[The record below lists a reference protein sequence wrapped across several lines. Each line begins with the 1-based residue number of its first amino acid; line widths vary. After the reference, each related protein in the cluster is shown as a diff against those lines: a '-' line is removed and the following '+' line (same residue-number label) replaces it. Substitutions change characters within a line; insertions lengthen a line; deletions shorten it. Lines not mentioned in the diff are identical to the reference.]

1 MYNNI
6 NLKNGTYN
14 KAMKYRMKQKKQL
27 NETKKTDNW
36 KNRTERHRIIMG
48 WDKASRVVVDIARG
62 LGKVWGGVVE

>member
-48 WDKASRVVVDIARG
+48 WDKASRVGWRL
-62 LGKVWGGVVE
+62 LGVKVRYGVG